1 MKQLIPSQTA
11 PEQLP
16 SRFDLGKT
24 NAEIAFNS
32 AIANRNAAIS
42 MIRQGHLVVNLYTQ
56 DLDPQVLNNEDF
68 AKNLL
73 RMIKSYKQMQIRI
86 LVKDSTKAVKG
97 SHALLRLAQQLS
109 SHIEVRE
116 IPDIFHSE
124 KSSFMVVDRVGFYY
138 RPSANEFKGSV
149 NFNSPGRAVKL
160 VDFFSDVWEKSTPD
174 PHFRK
179 FHI

>member
-1 MKQLIPSQTA
+1 MKQLIPPQA
-11 PEQLP
+11 PPSQLP

-24 NAEIAFNS
+24 NAEVIFNS

-42 MIRQGHLVVNLYTQ
+42 MVRQGHHAVNIYTQ
-56 DLDPQVLNNEDF
+56 DLDPQVLNDDAF

-73 RMIKSYKQMQIRI
+73 KMIKNYKQIQIKI
-86 LVKDSTKAVKG
+86 LVRDSTKAVKG
-97 SHALLRLAQQLS
+97 SHVLLRLAQQLS

-116 IPDIFHSE
+116 IPDIFSE
-124 KSSFMVVDRVGFYY
+124 QKGSFMVVDRVGFYY
-138 RPSANEFKGSV
+138 RPSAREFEGSV
-149 NFNSPGRAVKL
+149 NFYSPGRAVKL
-160 VDFFSDVWEKSTPD
+160 VDFFAEVWDISTPD

>member
-1 MKQLIPSQTA
+1 MKQLIPPQA
-11 PEQLP
+11 PPTQLP

-24 NAEIAFNS
+24 NAEIIFNS

-42 MIRQGHLVVNLYTQ
+42 MVRQGNLAVNIYTQ
-56 DLDPQVLNNEDF
+56 DLDPQVLNDEAF

-73 RMIKSYKQMQIRI
+73 KMIKNYKQMQIKI
-86 LVKDSTKAVKG
+86 LVRDSTKAVKG
-97 SHALLRLAQQLS
+97 SHVLLRLAQQLS

-116 IPDIFHSE
+116 IPDIFSE
-124 KSSFMVVDRVGFYY
+124 QKGSFMVVDRVGFYY
-138 RPSANEFKGSV
+138 RPSAREFEGSV
-149 NFNSPGRAVKL
+149 NFYSPGRAVKL
-160 VDFFSDVWEKSTPD
+160 VDFFTDVWDKSTPD